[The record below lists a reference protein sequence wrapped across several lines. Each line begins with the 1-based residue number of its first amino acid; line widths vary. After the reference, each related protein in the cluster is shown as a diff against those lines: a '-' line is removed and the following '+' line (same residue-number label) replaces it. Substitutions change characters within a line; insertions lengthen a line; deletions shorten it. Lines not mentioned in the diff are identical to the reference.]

1 MNFFEHQDRARR
13 RTAFLILLFI
23 LAVAAIVIGVN
34 LVIAVAFGLAEGG
47 LSGLT
52 RHRETMA
59 VITLG
64 VLALIGGA
72 SAYRMIRLSAGG
84 PVVAQSLGAS
94 PVPPD
99 TADLRLRRLV
109 NVVEETALA
118 SGVPVPR
125 IFILEQ
131 EDGINAFAAGFGPA
145 DAVVAVTRGTLD
157 RLNREELQGV
167 VAHEFSHI
175 INGDMRLNIRLM
187 GVLFGILVIGVVGRT
202 LLRGRSG
209 SSRRSRNLGKGAFL
223 GLALMLLGYI
233 GVFFGQLIKASVS
246 RQREY
251 LADAAAVQFTRN
263 PSGIAGALKKIGAL
277 SSGSRLKAPGSE
289 EVSHMLFSDG
299 SRSFF
304 VSLWATHPPLEN
316 RIRAIEPG
324 FQAKEIENLRK
335 QLLQP
340 GQAPDPAFSGPAPDK
355 SGPGEKEGRPILPGL
370 PGMAGS
376 VLPQAVMAE
385 AVFFDPEKPD
395 PAHLALA
402 ASLCRE
408 LPGELYEAAHDPDS
422 VEPLILALV
431 LGDEAQKQE
440 TGLSS
445 LAESV
450 SAATLKRTRRL
461 AAHLLSLD
469 PRLRLPLVELAIPA
483 LRMKPL
489 ESIRVLRMRVMD
501 LVHRD
506 GRVSVFEYALGRLLA
521 RHVTDILK
529 PSRTRSGGRIL
540 LKDCGREVTGLLAV
554 AAMHGHTDPA
564 AAARAFRSGMSIL
577 YPAAQVPD
585 YQAPEKWIQVLDRAL
600 DRLDGLSLPVKQ
612 ELIRALLTTLSHDGV
627 VTVMEAELLRAV
639 CGILHIPVPPVHG
652 VGS

>member
-13 RTAFLILLFI
+13 KTAFLILLFI

-52 RHRETMA
+52 GHRETMA
-59 VITLG
+59 VVTLG

-84 PVVAQSLGAS
+84 AVVAQSLGAI

-187 GVLFGILVIGVVGRT
+187 GVLFGILVIGVIGRT
-202 LLRGRSG
+202 LLWGRSG
-209 SSRRSRNLGKGAFL
+209 SSRGSRNLSKGAFL

-277 SSGSRLKAPGSE
+277 SYGSRLKAPESE

-299 SRSFF
+299 SRSF
-304 VSLWATHPPLEN
+304 VNLWATHPPLEN

-324 FQAKEIENLRK
+324 FQAEEIEILRK
-335 QLLQP
+335 QFLQP
-340 GQAPDPAFSGPAPDK
+340 GQAPDPVFSGPAPDR
-355 SGPGEKEGRPILPGL
+355 SGPGEKAGRPVLPGL
-370 PGMAGS
+370 TEMAGS
-376 VLPQAVMAE
+376 VLPRAVMAE

-431 LGDEAQKQE
+431 LGDDAQKQE
-440 TGLSS
+440 NGLSGP
-445 LAESV
+445 AESV
-450 SAATLKRTRRL
+450 SAATLEQTRHL
-461 AAHLLSLD
+461 AAHLSNLD
-469 PRLRLPLVELAIPA
+469 PRLRLPLVELAMPA
-483 LRMKPL
+483 LRLKSP
-489 ESIRVLRMRVMD
+489 ESISILSRRVMD
-501 LVHRD
+501 LVHLD

-529 PSRTRSGGRIL
+529 PSRTRSGGRIP

-564 AAARAFRSGMSIL
+564 AAAKAFRSGMSIL
-577 YPAAQVPD
+577 YPAGQVPD
-585 YQAPEKWIQVLDRAL
+585 YQAPEKWIPVLDRAL

-639 CGILHIPVPPVHG
+639 CGILHVPVPPVHG
-652 VGS
+652 SGN